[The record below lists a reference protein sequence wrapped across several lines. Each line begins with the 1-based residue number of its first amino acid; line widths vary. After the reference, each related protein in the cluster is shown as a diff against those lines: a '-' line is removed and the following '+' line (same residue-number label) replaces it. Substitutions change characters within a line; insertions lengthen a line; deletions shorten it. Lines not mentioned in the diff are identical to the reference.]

1 MGPKFKPGHSDST
14 RVCYTRHSDS
24 TKLEYILRYVE
35 ISLNSA
41 LYYSSLRHPNIIELH
56 SVKGQTVL
64 TRQVIDDTM
73 C

>member
-1 MGPKFKPGHSDST
+1 MEPKFKPGHSDSF

-24 TKLEYILRYVE
+24 TKPEYILRYVE
-35 ISLNSA
+35 ISLNLA
-41 LYYSSLRHPNIIELH
+41 LYYCSLRHLNIIELH

-64 TRQVIDDTM
+64 TCEVIDDTM